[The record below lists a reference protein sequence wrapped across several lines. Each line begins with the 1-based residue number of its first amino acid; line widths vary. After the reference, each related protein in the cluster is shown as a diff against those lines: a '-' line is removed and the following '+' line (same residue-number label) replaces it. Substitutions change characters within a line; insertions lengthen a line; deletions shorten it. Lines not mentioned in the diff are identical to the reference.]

1 MLPVLFTFWPFSLT
15 EGTVREYS
23 MRFTGM
29 AVGLGVLGWLL
40 HTQGKKLP
48 AKCYALL
55 YLGGFALTFFGTLA
69 LSLRRGELCWTLLQ
83 GNAPGVVLEAAGL
96 FGLCLYGKP
105 GARGRAVTTA
115 LSKASFCIYLVH
127 LFFLD
132 LLMKAGYYTGA
143 LDPVWSAPAETV
155 VLVACGFV
163 TWLVLRKVPLVKRYL
178 I

>member
-1 MLPVLFTFWPFSLT
+1 M
-15 EGTVREYS
+15 
-23 MRFTGM
+23 
-29 AVGLGVLGWLL
+29 
-40 HTQGKKLP
+40 
-48 AKCYALL
+48 
-55 YLGGFALTFFGTLA
+55 
-69 LSLRRGELCWTLLQ
+69 
-83 GNAPGVVLEAAGL
+83 VLEAAGL

-143 LDPVWSAPAETV
+143 LDPVWSAPAETA

>member
-1 MLPVLFTFWPFSLT
+1 M
-15 EGTVREYS
+15 
-23 MRFTGM
+23 
-29 AVGLGVLGWLL
+29 
-40 HTQGKKLP
+40 
-48 AKCYALL
+48 
-55 YLGGFALTFFGTLA
+55 
-69 LSLRRGELCWTLLQ
+69 
-83 GNAPGVVLEAAGL
+83 
-96 FGLCLYGKP
+96 CLYGKP

-143 LDPVWSAPAETV
+143 LNPVWSAPAETV

>member
-1 MLPVLFTFWPFSLT
+1 M
-15 EGTVREYS
+15 
-23 MRFTGM
+23 
-29 AVGLGVLGWLL
+29 
-40 HTQGKKLP
+40 
-48 AKCYALL
+48 
-55 YLGGFALTFFGTLA
+55 
-69 LSLRRGELCWTLLQ
+69 
-83 GNAPGVVLEAAGL
+83 
-96 FGLCLYGKP
+96 
-105 GARGRAVTTA
+105 TTA

-143 LDPVWSAPAETV
+143 LNPMWSAPAETV